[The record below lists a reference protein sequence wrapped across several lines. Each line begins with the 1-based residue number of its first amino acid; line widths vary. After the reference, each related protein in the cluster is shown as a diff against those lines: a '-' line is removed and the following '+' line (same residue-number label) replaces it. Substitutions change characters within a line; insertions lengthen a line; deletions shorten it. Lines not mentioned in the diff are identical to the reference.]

1 MKALVKV
8 DGVSIGMF
16 YQIGKEETQAQMHQR
31 ILNII
36 MLRYGMCS
44 MDIQWQN

>member
-16 YQIGKEETQAQMHQR
+16 YQINKEETQAEMHQR

-36 MLRYGMCS
+36 IYRYGISNME
-44 MDIQWQN
+44 IKWEK